1 MSNYVSLQDAP
12 VEAQLFIEEIISV
25 CKKHG
30 FGLLYEGSS
39 FSGEFQ
45 ILPYDDAGVNLL
57 REASVFLPKTSEQA
71 AQDLVDWYAQGGLD
85 ISALADKEASNE

>member
-1 MSNYVSLQDAP
+1 MSNYVSLKDAP

-30 FGLLYEGSS
+30 FGLLYEGSP

-45 ILPYDDAGVNLL
+45 VLPYDEAGARLL
-57 REASVFLPKTSEQA
+57 RAASVFLPKTPEQA
-71 AQDLVDWYAQGGLD
+71 AQDLVGWYAQGDID
-85 ISALADKEASNE
+85 ISALVEEVSDE